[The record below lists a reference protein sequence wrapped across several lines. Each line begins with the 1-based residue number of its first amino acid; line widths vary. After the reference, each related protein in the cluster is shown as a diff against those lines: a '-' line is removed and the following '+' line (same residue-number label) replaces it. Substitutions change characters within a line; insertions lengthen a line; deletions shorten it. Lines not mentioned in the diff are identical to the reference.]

1 MAKVPFDSIFNVATD
16 GSVEPKQTIRIG
28 GVTLGPGIKMIPGVS
43 IAGIDIAAYKDH
55 ELEIT
60 TDDGTI
66 VITGIY

>member
-1 MAKVPFDSIFNVATD
+1 MAKVPFDSIFKISSD

-28 GVTLGPGIKMIPGVS
+28 GVTLSPGIKMTSGVS
-43 IAGIDIAAYKDH
+43 IAGIDIAAYNQH